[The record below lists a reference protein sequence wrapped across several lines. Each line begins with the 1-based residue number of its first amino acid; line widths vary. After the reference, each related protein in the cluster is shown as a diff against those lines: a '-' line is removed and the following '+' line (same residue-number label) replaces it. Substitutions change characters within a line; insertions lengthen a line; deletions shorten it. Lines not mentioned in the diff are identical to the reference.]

1 MPISVSD
8 IDNVSFAITKK
19 GYDVDEVDVFLEKVA
34 NGVGELINTIENLR
48 AQLDNAEQSDFVVDE
63 VEEEVFDDSSEDFDD
78 LGDDAKKIIA
88 EKESLINKLQDQLQA
103 KQADDAAISQALIVA
118 QRSADEIV
126 AKANTKA
133 DITIQDAHDEA
144 DRIVNRA
151 ESEKQ
156 NILAAISKLEENRET
171 CRNNY
176 ADMLRDFI
184 EDANLKLNNLGFDD
198 DVSAIPYEDI
208 QPAVSEPIAFED
220 IQTPVD
226 LGQTTAVEPI
236 GVVEKDMSGFGV
248 LSDED
253 DDID

>member
-8 IDNVSFAITKK
+8 IENVSFAITKK

-34 NGVGELINTIENLR
+34 DGIAELHSTIANLR
-48 AQLDNAEQSDFVVDE
+48 VQLASSTQELEDQTEQT
-63 VEEEVFDDSSEDFDD
+63 DDIDKTEDFDD
-78 LGDDAKKIIA
+78 LGEDAKQIIA
-88 EKESLINKLQDQLQA
+88 EKERLINQLQEQLAA
-103 KQADDAAISQALIVA
+103 KQADGAAISQALIVA

-151 ESEKQ
+151 EAEKQ
-156 NILAAISKLEENRET
+156 NIMNAISKLEENREES
-171 CRNNY
+171 RNHY
-176 ADMLRDFI
+176 AEMLRDFI
-184 EDANLKLNNLGFDD
+184 EDANSKLTNLGFDD
-198 DVSAIPYEDI
+198 DVSAIPYDDI
-208 QPAVSEPIAFED
+208 QPNASASPMSYEPMS
-220 IQTPVD
+220 VD

-236 GVVEKDMSGFGV
+236 GVVEKDMSGFGA
-248 LSDED
+248 LSDDD

>member
-8 IDNVSFAITKK
+8 IENVSFAITKK

-34 NGVGELINTIENLR
+34 DGIEELHSTIANLR
-48 AQLDNAEQSDFVVDE
+48 AQLASNAQQELDDQTEQI
-63 VEEEVFDDSSEDFDD
+63 DDIDKSEDFDD
-78 LGDDAKKIIA
+78 LGEDAKQIIA
-88 EKESLINKLQDQLQA
+88 EKERLINQLQEQLAA
-103 KQADDAAISQALIVA
+103 KQADGAAISQALIVA

-151 ESEKQ
+151 EAEKQ
-156 NILAAISKLEENRET
+156 NIMNAISKLEENREES
-171 CRNNY
+171 RNHY
-176 ADMLRDFI
+176 AEMLRDFI
-184 EDANLKLNNLGFDD
+184 EDANSKLTNLGFDD

-208 QPAVSEPIAFED
+208 QPTSNPAPIGYEPMS
-220 IQTPVD
+220 VD

-236 GVVEKDMSGFGV
+236 GGLVEKDMSGFGA
-248 LSDED
+248 LSDDD